1 MNKISSQIS
10 LFVAKIDPTY
20 IGVVLFLICV
30 AMFVVAAGAPEAG
43 GSSIR

>member
-1 MNKISSQIS
+1 MNKIWREVS

-20 IGVVLFLICV
+20 IGVVVFLIAV
-30 AMFVVAAGAPEAG
+30 ALFVVAAGAPEAG